1 MIDKN
6 LEGPT
11 HSSSR
16 TRAHLHPTND
26 PEAVFILCGSIGV
39 NSAQSSPAHSTSVSL
54 GVSDRR
60 KLTLSRS
67 EMDLSIYT
75 EDRLVSF

>member
-16 TRAHLHPTND
+16 TRILLHPTND
-26 PEAVFILCGSIGV
+26 AEAVLIVCGRLGV
-39 NSAQSSPAHSTSVSL
+39 NSAQSSPAYSTSVSL
-54 GVSDRR
+54 GVSEPR

-67 EMDLSIYT
+67 ERDLSIYT
-75 EDRLVSF
+75 GDRLVSF

>member
-16 TRAHLHPTND
+16 TRTLLHPTND
-26 PEAVFILCGSIGV
+26 AEAVFIVCGSLGV
-39 NSAQSSPAHSTSVSL
+39 NSAQSSPAYSTSVSL
-54 GVSDRR
+54 GVTEPR

-75 EDRLVSF
+75 GDRLVSF